1 MYVWKKSSWMTL
13 LYMWYIRRMRYTQML
28 SALLNLWKKPGG
40 ISPVH
45 STGCATTTMVLQSS
59 LKRKTSDR
67 AADSATLSC

>member
-13 LYMWYIRRMRYTQML
+13 LYMWYIRRMRYTQRL
-28 SALLNLWKKPGG
+28 SVLLNPRMMLGG

-45 STGCATTTMVLQSS
+45 SIGCATATTELRSS